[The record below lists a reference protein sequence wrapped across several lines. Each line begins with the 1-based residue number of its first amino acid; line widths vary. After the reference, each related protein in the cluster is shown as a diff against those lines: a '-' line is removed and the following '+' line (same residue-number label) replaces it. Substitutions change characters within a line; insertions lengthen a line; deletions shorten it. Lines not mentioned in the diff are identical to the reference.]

1 MCDPVTLAIATM
13 AAAAVSAYGQY
24 QAGKAQESASEYN
37 AQVQEQNARVAE
49 QYAKAAEA
57 RGDDEARQRRI
68 DADRMASRQ
77 MAVLAA
83 KGIDIS
89 TGTPLDILGDT
100 AMYGELDA
108 QTIKYNAA
116 LEAYQQRVTASNA
129 LSSAEL
135 SRMEGRQ
142 AAKAGNMQAVGTL
155 IGGAAKAGNQY
166 MSYSNSGSSVPIYNS
181 TTGSAGYSQ
190 TRSAG
195 GTVINWR

>member
-1 MCDPVTLAIATM
+1 MCDPVTLAVMTM
-13 AAAAVSAYGQY
+13 ASAAVSAYGQY
-24 QAGKAQESASEYN
+24 QSGKAQEAASEYN
-37 AQVQEQNARVAE
+37 AQVQENNARVAE

-57 RGDDEARQRRI
+57 RGDDEARQKRI
-68 DADRMASRQ
+68 DAERMASRQ
-77 MAVLAA
+77 QAVLAA

-108 QTIKYNAA
+108 QTIKYNAG
-116 LEAYQQRVTASNA
+116 LEAYQQRATASNA
-129 LSSAEL
+129 LSQAEL

-142 AAKAGNMQAVGTL
+142 AAKAGTMQAFGTL
-155 IGGAAKAGNQY
+155 IGGASKAGNQY
-166 MSYSNSGSSVPIYNS
+166 KSYSNSPSIPTYNP

-195 GTVINWR
+195 GTIINWR